1 METFY
6 HGSTRLFDSFDLS
19 HALEGDG
26 KIKFGYGVYV
36 TSSYDSAAHYANVD
50 KIAPKHYVYTVEVPE
65 LTERN
70 CIKFK
75 QPVHP
80 SIVSKTE
87 EELNIKVPEKDCTD
101 GKLFRKFLADHFN
114 SHDRL
119 EGEKAAAEFL
129 DSIGVICVVWPYNW
143 RKGYEGST
151 NRAVFNA
158 DRVKIVK
165 VDEV

>member
-1 METFY
+1 MDTFY

-36 TSSYDSAAHYANVD
+36 TSSYDSATHYANVD
-50 KIAPKHYVYTVEVPE
+50 KNALKHYVYTVEVPE

-87 EELNIKVPEKDCTD
+87 EKLNIKVPEKDCTD
-101 GKLFRKFLADHFN
+101 GKLFRKFLADH
-114 SHDRL
+114 S
-119 EGEKAAAEFL
+119 
-129 DSIGVICVVWPYNW
+129 
-143 RKGYEGST
+143 
-151 NRAVFNA
+151 
-158 DRVKIVK
+158 
-165 VDEV
+165 